1 MMNPSILTP
10 MLALIVW
17 TFVVW
22 TWMYATRLPAMRR
35 ARIDA
40 RKIQAASELNVLP
53 IEVQRIAHN
62 YNHLH
67 EQPTVFYALVAYCHL
82 AGVADATNI
91 WLAWTYVALRI
102 AHSLIQI
109 LWNFVPVRFVVF
121 VLSSLTLL
129 TIATRAVLAL

>member
-1 MMNPSILTP
+1 MNTPILTP
-10 MLALIVW
+10 MLALILW

-22 TWMYATRLPAMRR
+22 AWMYATRLPAMRR

-40 RKIQAASELNVLP
+40 RKIQAPSELNVLP

-67 EQPTVFYALVAYCHL
+67 EQPTVFYALVVYCHL
-82 AGVADATNI
+82 AGVADPLNVQ
-91 WLAWTYVALRI
+91 LAWTYVALRI
-102 AHSLIQI
+102 AHSLVQI

-129 TIATRAVLAL
+129 FIAARAALAL